1 MHKTYQNQIY
11 YLLDTCEGFRDALVH
26 RKGEH
31 SRLGDLVRTDEFM
44 PTSVGE
50 ARVAWYPGQG
60 KVRAVL
66 AAGHGTATGIEAPD
80 LQALAKSLP
89 AQGITVALVEQPYRV
104 VGDPSL
110 SGPTILDAVWREL
123 WPRFESARLP
133 VIAGGRSAG
142 SQVACRTAR
151 DLKALAVLALS
162 YPLNGPGQAGELLD
176 TGLPTLIVQGGHDP
190 FGRPA
195 QFPTLPATMELV
207 EIPQADHVF
216 HVPYDRQSALGLLT
230 TAVSGWL
237 DRQLLPAAGSR
248 GWPMC

>member
-1 MHKTYQNQIY
+1 MHTN
-11 YLLDTCEGFRDALVH
+11 
-26 RKGEH
+26 
-31 SRLGDLVRTDEFM
+31 EFM

-50 ARVAWYPGQG
+50 ARVAWYPGHG
-60 KVRAVL
+60 KPRAVVTV
-66 AAGHGTATGIEAPD
+66 GHGTATGIEAPD
-80 LQALAKSLP
+80 LQALAKTLP

-110 SGPTILDAVWREL
+110 SGPTILDTVWREL

-162 YPLNGPGQAGELLD
+162 YPLNGPGHARELLD
-176 TGLPTLIVQGGHDP
+176 TGLPTLIVQGGNDP

-195 QFPTLPATMELV
+195 QFPALPSAMELV

-216 HVPYDRQSALGLLT
+216 HVPYDRQAALDRLT
-230 TAVSGWL
+230 TAVGDWL
-237 DRQLLPAAGSR
+237 DRQLLHVTT
-248 GWPMC
+248 